1 MDCLRPRDQLRA
13 GLRDGVKMTM
23 DPRFFTYGEAVCRQ
37 VRHATKREK
46 AGIQKELADHLMD
59 HTEALVAAGY
69 TPQDAQDL
77 ALDAMGDPV
86 QVGKELNHSYPLGWL
101 VLARGLLVVMVVCL
115 LTLVFYGSDVV
126 YRFDSW
132 WDAKHDP
139 LGTFQSSGSLN
150 GSETNLPPTTLLD
163 IKKELPGGSILHV
176 YGVGAAAAPGDRKE
190 TIVYLYAVC
199 YHRMPFLHAAYLPD
213 LTFSCHGH
221 TTSAEWRPNIGF
233 FDVVYRLYPVYVPQD
248 TREITLHYDHYGT
261 RFALEIPLPQEEVRT
276 P

>member
-1 MDCLRPRDQLRA
+1 MGRPSAARSATPPNGKRQASKRNWPTTSWTTPKPWWQRD
-13 GLRDGVKMTM
+13 TP
-23 DPRFFTYGEAVCRQ
+23 PRTPRTWRWTPWETRCRW
-37 VRHATKREK
+37 A
-46 AGIQKELADHLMD
+46 
-59 HTEALVAAGY
+59 
-69 TPQDAQDL
+69 
-77 ALDAMGDPV
+77 
-86 QVGKELNHSYPLGWL
+86 NPLGWL

-115 LTLVFYGSDVV
+115 LILVFYGSDVV

-150 GSETNLPPTTLLD
+150 GSETDLPPTTLLD

-248 TREITLHYDHYGT
+248 ARKITLHYDHYGT